1 MINTNKLYN
10 MKRVLVFLIVL
21 FSVTIYSQEYKIK
34 KAFSPQ
40 FGKIPTGKTNI
51 IVSDSIITVKVNS
64 KTVEY
69 KIVEK
74 EEVLGNTIY
83 ISKMGSQNDVRFTVF
98 MNEKFIRFENKDSFS
113 GKVSEINYFF

>member
-1 MINTNKLYN
+1 
-10 MKRVLVFLIVL
+10 MKKVLVFLLVL
-21 FSVTIYSQEYKIK
+21 FSVNIYSQEYKIK

-69 KIVEK
+69 KIVGK

-83 ISKMGSQNDVRFTVF
+83 ISKMGSQNDVRFTFFV
-98 MNEKFIRFENKDSFS
+98 NEKVIRFENKDNFS
-113 GKVSEINYFF
+113 GKVGEINYFF

>member
-1 MINTNKLYN
+1 MINTNKLYY
-10 MKRVLVFLIVL
+10 MKKVLVFLLVL

-34 KAFSPQ
+34 KAYSPQ

-98 MNEKFIRFENKDSFS
+98 MKEKFIRFENKDSFS